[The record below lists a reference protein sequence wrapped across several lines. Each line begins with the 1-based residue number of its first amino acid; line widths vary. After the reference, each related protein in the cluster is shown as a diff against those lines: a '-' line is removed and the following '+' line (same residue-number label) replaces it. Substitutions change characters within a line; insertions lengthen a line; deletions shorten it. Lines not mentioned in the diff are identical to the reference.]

1 MDRDEGRPTTD
12 DEWRARL
19 TDTQYRVTRC
29 GATEPPFSGE
39 HCENF
44 REGTYRC
51 VCCGQELFLS
61 DAKFDSGT
69 GWPSFC
75 RPLDGSRVVCER
87 DDTFGPVCVEVRCAE
102 CDAHLGHVFRDG
114 PAPTGLRF
122 CINSAA
128 LEFEEEDGA
137 ATSEQ
142 PGPDEAG

>member
-1 MDRDEGRPTTD
+1 VERERVDCPDDR
-12 DEWRARL
+12 WRERL
-19 TDTQYRVTRC
+19 TDAQYRVTRC

-44 REGTYRC
+44 RPGTYRC
-51 VCCGQELFLS
+51 VCCGETLFLS

-75 RPLDGSRVVCER
+75 RPADQSRVVCER
-87 DDTFGPVCVEVRCAE
+87 DDTFGPPCVEVRCAE

-122 CINSAA
+122 CINSVA
-128 LEFEEEDGA
+128 LTFEEGDSATLGEDTG
-137 ATSEQ
+137 TSE
-142 PGPDEAG
+142 AG